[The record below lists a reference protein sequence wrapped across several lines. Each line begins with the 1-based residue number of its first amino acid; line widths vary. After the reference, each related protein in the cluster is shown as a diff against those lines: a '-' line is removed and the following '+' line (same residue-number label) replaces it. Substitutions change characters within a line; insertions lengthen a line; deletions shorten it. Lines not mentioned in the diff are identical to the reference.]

1 MKNLVVGMVFMCWL
15 TIAWADWPN
24 LPYPANAK
32 VEYIG
37 KQVRLNGVPMRMQ
50 RVLSG
55 QSPQNLLKFYKQA
68 LGNKHAETEFLGG
81 WLLSQGRGD
90 YLITVRVTELSP
102 TLTETL
108 LSISDLRSAKANA
121 GLHLGYTL
129 PATSML
135 LSDMESVDTGRS
147 SRQIILNNQHSV
159 DTNAAFFI
167 NTLRKKGYEL
177 QANYSNST
185 PNSKSFMF
193 EGNKREAQLVI
204 VREDE
209 ISNVVLTTIQTT
221 E

>member
-1 MKNLVVGMVFMCWL
+1 MKSFIVGMTFMCWL
-15 TIAWADWPN
+15 SVAWADWPS
-24 LPYPANAK
+24 LPYPANSK
-32 VEYIG
+32 VESIG

-50 RVLSG
+50 RILNG
-55 QSPQNLLKFYKQA
+55 QSPQSLLSFYKKA

-81 WLLSQGRGD
+81 RLLSQGRGG
-90 YLITVRVTELSP
+90 YLITVRVTALSP

-108 LSISDLRSAKANA
+108 VSISDIRSANANP
-121 GLHLGYTL
+121 GLPLGYTL
-129 PATSML
+129 PASSML

-159 DTNAAFFI
+159 DTNATFFI
-167 NTLRKKGYEL
+167 NTLRKKGYQL
-177 QANYSNST
+177 QANYTNST
-185 PNSKSFMF
+185 PTSKSFMF

-204 VREDE
+204 VQEDE